1 MIPDTTPILCDVIT
15 DVDSS
20 FISSVAY
27 SHTDSEMTVSFH
39 SGSEYTF
46 PNVDVFIYDDIVN
59 ADSVGSAF
67 NAFKGGL

>member
-1 MIPDTTPILCDVIT
+1 MIPDTTPILCDVVT

-27 SHTDSEMTVSFH
+27 SHADSEMTVSFH

-67 NAFKGGL
+67 NAFKGSL